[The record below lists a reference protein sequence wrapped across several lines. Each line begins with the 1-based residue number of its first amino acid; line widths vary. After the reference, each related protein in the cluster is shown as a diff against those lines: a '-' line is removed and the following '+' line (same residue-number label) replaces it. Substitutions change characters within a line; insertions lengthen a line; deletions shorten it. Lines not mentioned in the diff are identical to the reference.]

1 MGSISTLT
9 RLGKTGGL
17 DEKFRH
23 EDVTPII
30 GREYAQVSLVHDI
43 LESPNADDLVRNL
56 AITGKRS
63 EQVIPA
69 TGLLIRLRACWQYR
83 REASF
88 LSVRRIPSAKK
99 SRYLMQRIGE
109 LTGKPATSGL
119 HVHPVMNSAG
129 AGDAEIS
136 RIDSRTLSTLYK
148 PNGAVGGGQAL
159 PTQASPSR
167 PWHSDGP
174 FEVVTP
180 SRRYTRRG
188 RPPVLRPFPNGK
200 LQFWELSST
209 GNGFQPHARVIA
221 T

>member
-9 RLGKTGGL
+9 TLAKIGGL
-17 DEKFRH
+17 KEKFRH

-30 GREYAQVSLVHDI
+30 GREYAQAHLVHNI
-43 LESPNADDLVRNL
+43 LESPNADDLVRGL
-56 AITGKRS
+56 AIT
-63 EQVIPA
+63 
-69 TGLLIRLRACWQYR
+69 
-83 REASF
+83 
-88 LSVRRIPSAKK
+88 
-99 SRYLMQRIGE
+99 
-109 LTGKPATSGL
+109 
-119 HVHPVMNSAG
+119 VMNSAG
-129 AGDAEIS
+129 AGDAEMS
-136 RIDSRTLSTLYK
+136 RIDPRTLSTLYK

-174 FEVVTP
+174 FEVDTP
-180 SRRYTRRG
+180 SRRYIHRG
-188 RPPVLRPFPNGK
+188 RPPLETIPNLE